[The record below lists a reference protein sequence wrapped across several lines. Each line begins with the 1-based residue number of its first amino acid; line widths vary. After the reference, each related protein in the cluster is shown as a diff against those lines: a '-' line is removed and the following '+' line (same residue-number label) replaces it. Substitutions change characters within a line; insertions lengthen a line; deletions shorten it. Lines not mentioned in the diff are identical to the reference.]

1 MNGGITLSAKKV
13 KRRKK
18 IKKIAKLALLILIL
32 LLLIL
37 YVIVGIIYNGGNF
50 TITLDKNLYL
60 QKRLIIYDDPNYKVY
75 RSELYAESL
84 ETFDNISYKWL
95 PNNLNEYEG
104 GSHNGDNYIA
114 YTFYIENTGEEESD
128 YWSEIVI
135 EDVIKKVDD
144 AVRIRVYKNGE
155 YNTYAKIAANGKP
168 EANTIPFETDK
179 VVVTEHVEHFMP
191 GDKNKYTI
199 VIWIEGTDL
208 ECTDNILGGEIKIQ
222 MNFNSEY
229 RKK

>member
-18 IKKIAKLALLILIL
+18 IKRISKIALLILML
-32 LLLIL
+32 VLLIS
-37 YVIVGIIYNGGNF
+37 YIVVGIIYNGGNF
-50 TITLDKNLYL
+50 TITLDKNLFL
-60 QKRLIIYDDPNYKVY
+60 QKRLIIYDDPNNKVY
-75 RSELYAESL
+75 RSELHAKSI

-95 PNNLNEYEG
+95 PNDLDNHEG

-114 YTFYIENTGEEESD
+114 YTFFIENTGEEESD

-135 EDVIKKVDD
+135 EDVIKNVDE

-155 YNTYAKIAANGKP
+155 YNTYAKIAANGQP
-168 EANTIPFETDK
+168 EFGTIPFESDK
-179 VVVTEHVEHFMP
+179 LVVSEHVEHFMP
-191 GDKNKYTI
+191 GDRNKYTI

-229 RKK
+229 KKK